1 LPRPDSDAQTIP
13 KGLVWERHCIS
24 PMLVTRYPLLIM
36 DLLEYQAKA
45 LFRQMAIPILPSQR
59 IDNPADLK
67 GLKIPYPVVLK
78 SQVRAGGRG
87 RAGGIKFVE
96 NTIDAV
102 AAAQTIFNL
111 PIESEYPQVLLAEAK
126 YNADQE
132 LYLAVLLDPVARRPV
147 LLGSKQGGMNVEG
160 TIEQMQQVAVD
171 QDFSPFYARRLM
183 LKMGLQGDLI
193 QSVSTIVEKM
203 YRLFVEKD
211 LDLVEINPLGISP
224 KGEVMA
230 LDGKV
235 SANDEALGRH
245 PDLVVLSG
253 NRQSSGLAGDRRS
266 PYSPS
271 DRRNSHSNAIY
282 SPPEFDPNSKSQ
294 ISNSESLKL
303 VELEGN
309 IGVLCNGVGLTMA
322 TLDAVAHA
330 KGKPANF
337 VNLGSLERYEAADAL
352 RERAEQGLELVAQ
365 DKSVKVVLV
374 NILGSAG
381 ASEAMTAAVAGYL
394 ERKVR
399 ANRQIQLVLR
409 LVGSDREAMRER
421 LGQLPVQLAATLD
434 EAVAQAVSLAK

>member
-1 LPRPDSDAQTIP
+1 
-13 KGLVWERHCIS
+13 
-24 PMLVTRYPLLIM
+24 M

-45 LFRQMAIPILPSQR
+45 LFRQMAIPVLPSQR

-111 PIESEYPQVLLAEAK
+111 PIESEYPEVLLAEAK

-147 LLGSKQGGMNVEG
+147 LLGSRQGGMDVEG
-160 TIEQMQQVAVD
+160 SIDQMQQVVVD
-171 QDFSPFYARRLM
+171 QEFSPFYARRLM
-183 LKMGLQGDLI
+183 LKMGLQGNLI

-224 KGEVMA
+224 TGEVMA

-235 SANDEALGRH
+235 SANNDALGRH
-245 PDLVVLSG
+245 PDLVTLGAKKQDTKLPGERRS
-253 NRQSSGLAGDRRS
+253 QTDRRS
-266 PYSPS
+266 A
-271 DRRNSHSNAIY
+271 NSNLLHSSLELAPT
-282 SPPEFDPNSKSQ
+282 SLSQ
-294 ISNSESLKL
+294 ISNSEPLNL
-303 VELEGN
+303 VELDGN
-309 IGVLCNGVGLTMA
+309 IGILCNGVGLTMA
-322 TLDAVAHA
+322 TLDAVAQEG
-330 KGKPANF
+330 GKPANF
-337 VNLGSLERYEAADAL
+337 VNLGSLDRYDSVEALHD
-352 RERAEQGLELVAQ
+352 RAELALELVSQ

-374 NILGSAG
+374 NILASTTT
-381 ASEAMTAAVAGYL
+381 SEAIISAVVGYL
-394 ERKVR
+394 ERKTR
-399 ANRQIQLVLR
+399 ANRQLQIVLL
-409 LVGSDREAMRER
+409 LVGIDRDAVKKR
-421 LGQLPVQLAATLD
+421 LGQLHVQLATSLD
-434 EAVAQAVSLAK
+434 QAVAQTVSLAKQH

>member
-1 LPRPDSDAQTIP
+1 
-13 KGLVWERHCIS
+13 
-24 PMLVTRYPLLIM
+24 M

-45 LFRQMAIPILPSQR
+45 LFRQMAIPVLPSQR

-87 RAGGIKFVE
+87 KAGGVKFVE

-111 PIESEYPQVLLAEAK
+111 PIESEYPEVLLAEAK

-147 LLGSKQGGMNVEG
+147 LLGSQQGGMDVEG
-160 TIEQMQQVAVD
+160 SIEKMQQVVVD
-171 QDFSPFYARRLM
+171 QEFSPFYARRLM

-235 SANDEALGRH
+235 SANNDALGRH
-245 PDLVVLSG
+245 PDLAALGEKKADSKLPG
-253 NRQSSGLAGDRRS
+253 DKRRQADRRS
-266 PYSPS
+266 A
-271 DRRNSHSNAIY
+271 HSNLLH
-282 SPPEFDPNSKSQ
+282 SPLELGGSSQ
-294 ISNSESLKL
+294 SQFSNSESLNL
-303 VELEGN
+303 VELDGN

-322 TLDAVAHA
+322 TLDAVTHEG
-330 KGKPANF
+330 GKPANF
-337 VNLGSLERYEAADAL
+337 VNLGSLDRYDGTKTL
-352 RERAEQGLELVAQ
+352 RDRLELSLELVSQ

-374 NILGSAG
+374 NILASTA
-381 ASEAMTAAVAGYL
+381 ASEATISAVVGYL
-394 ERKVR
+394 ERKAR
-399 ANRQIQLVLR
+399 ANRQLQVVLLLVAI
-409 LVGSDREAMRER
+409 DRDGVKKR
-421 LGQLPVQLAATLD
+421 LGQLPVQLASTLD
-434 EAVAQAVSLAK
+434 QAVAQAVSLAK

>member
-1 LPRPDSDAQTIP
+1 
-13 KGLVWERHCIS
+13 
-24 PMLVTRYPLLIM
+24 M
-36 DLLEYQAKA
+36 DLLEYQAKS

-111 PIESEYPQVLLAEAK
+111 PIEDEYPQVLLAEAK

-147 LLGSKQGGMNVEG
+147 LLGSRQGGMDVEG
-160 TIEQMQQVAVD
+160 SIEQMQQVAVD
-171 QDFSPFYARRLM
+171 QEFSPFYARRLT

-224 KGEVMA
+224 TGEVMA

-235 SANDEALGRH
+235 TANDDALGRH
-245 PDLVVLSG
+245 PDLAALSG
-253 NRQSSGLAGDRRS
+253 KRQSSGLARERRS
-266 PYSPS
+266 PYAPG
-271 DRRNSHSNAIY
+271 DRPHSQ
-282 SPPEFDPNSKSQ
+282 SKVQQSPEFDPKSKSA
-294 ISNSESLKL
+294 ISNSESLQL
-303 VELEGN
+303 IELDGT
-309 IGVLCNGVGLTMA
+309 IAILCNGVGLTMA
-322 TLDAVAHA
+322 TLDAVTHQG
-330 KGKPANF
+330 GKPANF
-337 VNLGSLERYEAADAL
+337 VNIGSLDRYYAANAL
-352 RERAEQGLELVAQ
+352 RDRVELGLELVAQ
-365 DKSVKVVLV
+365 DKSVKVILV
-374 NILGSAG
+374 NILGSA
-381 ASEAMTAAVAGYL
+381 SKTEEIIAAVAGYL
-394 ERKVR
+394 ERKAR
-399 ANRQIQLVLR
+399 ANRHIQVVLR
-409 LVGSDREAMRER
+409 LVELDADAVKKR
-421 LGQLPVQLAATLD
+421 LGQLPVQLASTLD
-434 EAVAQAVSLAK
+434 EAAAASVSSAK

>member
-1 LPRPDSDAQTIP
+1 
-13 KGLVWERHCIS
+13 
-24 PMLVTRYPLLIM
+24 M

-45 LFRQMAIPILPSQR
+45 LFRQMAIPVLPSQR

-160 TIEQMQQVAVD
+160 AIEYMQQVAVD
-171 QDFSPFYARRLM
+171 QEFSPFYARRLT

-224 KGEVMA
+224 KREVMA

-235 SANDEALGRH
+235 SANDDALGRH
-245 PDLVVLSG
+245 PDLAVLSG
-253 NRQSSGLAGDRRS
+253 NRQSSGLPGERRS
-266 PYSPS
+266 PYAPAS
-271 DRRNSHSNAIY
+271 RQNSHPNVLQSG
-282 SPPEFDPNSKSQ
+282 PQFEPNSQSQ
-294 ISNSESLKL
+294 ISNSESLNL

-309 IGVLCNGVGLTMA
+309 IGILCNGVGLTMA

-337 VNLGSLERYEAADAL
+337 ANLGSLDRYEAADAL
-352 RERAEQGLELVAQ
+352 RDRAELGLELVGRE
-365 DKSVKVVLV
+365 KNVKVLLV
-374 NILGSAG
+374 NILGSV
-381 ASEAMTAAVAGYL
+381 SKSDELIAAVAGYL
-394 ERKVR
+394 ERKTR
-399 ANRQIQLVLR
+399 ANRQIQVVLR
-409 LVGSDREAMRER
+409 LIGCDRDSVKER
-421 LGQLPVQLAATLD
+421 LDQLPVHLAATLD
-434 EAVAQAVSLAK
+434 QAVAQAVSLAK

>member
-1 LPRPDSDAQTIP
+1 
-13 KGLVWERHCIS
+13 
-24 PMLVTRYPLLIM
+24 M

-160 TIEQMQQVAVD
+160 AIEQMQQVAVD

-183 LKMGLQGDLI
+183 LKMELQGNLI

-224 KGEVMA
+224 TGEVMA

-235 SANDEALGRH
+235 SANDQALGRH
-245 PDLVVLSG
+245 RDLAVLSG
-253 NRQSSGLAGDRRS
+253 NRQSSGLLGDRRN

-271 DRRNSHSNAIY
+271 DRRHSQ
-282 SPPEFDPNSKSQ
+282 SDVVHSSPEFDPNSPAQ
-294 ISNSESLKL
+294 ISNSESLNL

-322 TLDAVAHA
+322 TLDAVTHA

-337 VNLGSLERYEAADAL
+337 VNLGSLECYEAADAL
-352 RERAEQGLELVAQ
+352 RERAEQGLDLVAQ

-374 NILGSAG
+374 NILGGTG
-381 ASEAMTAAVAGYL
+381 ASEAMTAAVASYL
-394 ERKVR
+394 ERKTR

-409 LVGSDREAMRER
+409 LVGIDRDSVRDR